1 MSRSTA
7 VAARTTT
14 RRDASDAL
22 ETDADTGV
30 AKQGDPFDEEV
41 DDADDDP
48 ADEHLEGDDE
58 ALAGDLTGDD
68 VAADEDLADDG
79 DKDSAPVATFIVAPD
94 AAFDDDD
101 ALAAAVVGDED
112 DDEDDEIEGL
122 RDGEFV
128 CRSCHLA
135 MRDTQLANAKNM
147 ICRDCV

>member
-1 MSRSTA
+1 M
-7 VAARTTT
+7 AARTTT

-22 ETDADTGV
+22 ETDADNAV
-30 AKQGDPFDEEV
+30 AKQVDPFDEEV

-48 ADEHLEGDDE
+48 ADEHLEGDD
-58 ALAGDLTGDD
+58 D
-68 VAADEDLADDG
+68 VAADEDLADDE
-79 DKDSAPVATFIVAPD
+79 DKDSAPVATSMVAPD
-94 AAFDDDD
+94 AAFDDDDD

-112 DDEDDEIEGL
+112 NDEDDEIEGL

-135 MRDTQLANAKNM
+135 MRDTQLADAKNM